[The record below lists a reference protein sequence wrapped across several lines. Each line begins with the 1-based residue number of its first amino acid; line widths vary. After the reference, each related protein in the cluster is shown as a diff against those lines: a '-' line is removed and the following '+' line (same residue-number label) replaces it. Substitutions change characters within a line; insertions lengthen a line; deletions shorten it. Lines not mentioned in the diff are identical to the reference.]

1 MKIILV
7 DAWNTFVKEKKID
20 NELYKILEAFSN
32 KKIILTNA
40 SQNERKEYG
49 IIQMPYNVFSLS
61 HNPEKSDPKYFE
73 ILCDKYNLNPDDLLY
88 IEHNK
93 IAYKTATLFGIISL
107 LYEGDNKSVED
118 FLLKNCYD

>member
-49 IIQMPYNVFSLS
+49 IMQMPYNVFSLS
-61 HNPEKSDPKYFE
+61 HNPEKTDPKYFE
-73 ILCDKYNLNPDDLLY
+73 ILCSKYNFNPDDLLY

-93 IAYKTATLFGIISL
+93 KAYKTATLFGIISF

>member
-61 HNPEKSDPKYFE
+61 HNPEKSDPKYFQ